1 MKYMLDEITKIKSIC
16 VLYLLFPFLVFW
28 ARFESITFCFS
39 NKVVT
44 DIWRRKILLLAE
56 TFHVLHQTYLLS
68 ILIGC
73 SFFVR
78 ERKWFWSRYYSV
90 SCRAGFSWIF
100 PLLTSPPLLDP
111 LSWLRH
117 LYRSVAAKTLEV
129 DHHSVNLSS
138 PCVFKLFDSWIGN
151 FIMFSSSYANITLLR
166 SIQNKIYSCKWRM
179 ALRLR
184 LVATLLSHLLEL
196 LTSWTTALHVRVLM
210 QPFEAVVVTDV
221 VTDSEKFN
229 IDFLAQIF
237 SWLPYMY
244 RNS

>member
-16 VLYLLFPFLVFW
+16 VLYLLFPFLVFLGPLW
-28 ARFESITFCFS
+28 IHHVLFQQQSRHWHLKKTNSATSWKISCFTSDIFVKHSNWVLIFCERA
-39 NKVVT
+39 KMLLVP
-44 DIWRRKILLLAE
+44 LLLGDR
-56 TFHVLHQTYLLS
+56 V
-68 ILIGC
+68 
-73 SFFVR
+73 
-78 ERKWFWSRYYSV
+78 SV

-166 SIQNKIYSCKWRM
+166 
-179 ALRLR
+179 
-184 LVATLLSHLLEL
+184 
-196 LTSWTTALHVRVLM
+196 
-210 QPFEAVVVTDV
+210 
-221 VTDSEKFN
+221 
-229 IDFLAQIF
+229 
-237 SWLPYMY
+237 
-244 RNS
+244 